1 MFSFLDRS
9 KLLAGIYIHI
19 YVYFSSLSTHNKA
32 VMKEIL
38 EEVMEDPDND
48 ICWTLSNVCCCFLI
62 VLHVVT

>member
-1 MFSFLDRS
+1 M
-9 KLLAGIYIHI
+9 

-48 ICWTLSNVCCCFLI
+48 YLLETVKCLFVFWLYFM
-62 VLHVVT
+62 